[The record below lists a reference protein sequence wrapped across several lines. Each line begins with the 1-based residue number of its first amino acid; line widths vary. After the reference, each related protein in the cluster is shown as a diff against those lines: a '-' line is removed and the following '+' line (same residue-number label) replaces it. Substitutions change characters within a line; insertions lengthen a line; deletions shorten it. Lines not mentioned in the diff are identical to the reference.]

1 MNFDILEQI
10 LNKSLIS
17 NLMISPKE
25 TPLLLSEPAIHNK
38 ENRLK
43 LVEYLFEK
51 YQIPALFLCKDPV
64 LSSF

>member
-1 MNFDILEQI
+1 
-10 LNKSLIS
+10 
-17 NLMISPKE
+17 MISPKE